1 MTGEDTTHVSGC
13 WDMRALC
20 VYHEGECLKKNGRR
34 KRKGEARLIF
44 SNSSGGREKKEESYE
59 TPHSFRRHIT
69 GDK

>member
-13 WDMRALC
+13 CEMRALR

-44 SNSSGGREKKEESYE
+44 SNSFGREKKEES
-59 TPHSFRRHIT
+59 
-69 GDK
+69 